1 MKKEMTLQA
10 PATGFE
16 RASECVKPVSRLLL
30 LPLAWLAA
38 YYGAVLGRRV
48 TLRQTLHLVHVQAA
62 LLFAVFPADCPLLLR
77 GVCCAWLVSALLWCR
92 RAMAGGAR

>member
-30 LPLAWLAA
+30 LPLA
-38 YYGAVLGRRV
+38 
-48 TLRQTLHLVHVQAA
+48 LHLVHVQTA